1 MVFTL
6 IKFDNFFL
14 PLILFSTNIDLIS
27 RPHWLFIYQLV
38 FFFPFNFQKKL
49 FIESHS
55 SQSYRLFLEW
65 FVETA
70 MFRHFVH
77 QKYTQSD
84 SSSSGGSSSSNG
96 VWMAETKF
104 YDLFDSRILKSEHES
119 ASSSSTQQNME
130 MIMKN
135 CKVINKKAKTF
146 KDRFK
151 DFISHT
157 SN

>member
-1 MVFTL
+1 MELNYQTQNGHFQTFFDLNSTFFLFSFTL
-6 IKFDNFFL
+6 
-14 PLILFSTNIDLIS
+14 
-27 RPHWLFIYQLV
+27 
-38 FFFPFNFQKKL
+38 QKKL

-70 MFRHFVH
+70 MFRHFVN
-77 QKYTQSD
+77 QKFTQHENANAFSTSWTAD
-84 SSSSGGSSSSNG
+84 SN
-96 VWMAETKF
+96 F
-104 YDLFDSRILKSEHES
+104 YDLFDSRILKSENE
-119 ASSSSTQQNME
+119 SSSSQQNME

-151 DFISHT
+151 DFIS
-157 SN
+157 SNNS

>member
-1 MVFTL
+1 MKW
-6 IKFDNFFL
+6 KF
-14 PLILFSTNIDLIS
+14 LILFFSL
-27 RPHWLFIYQLV
+27 
-38 FFFPFNFQKKL
+38 QKKL

-65 FVETA
+65 FIETA

-77 QKYTQSD
+77 QKYNAIQRASGG
-84 SSSSGGSSSSNG
+84 SSSSGGSVGSG
-96 VWMAETKF
+96 AWAAETKF
-104 YDLFDSRILKSEHES
+104 YDLFDSRIMKSKNES
-119 ASSSSTQQNME
+119 TSSSTQQNME
-130 MIMKN
+130 LIMKN

-151 DFISHT
+151 EFIGNNN

>member
-1 MVFTL
+1 MVFL
-6 IKFDNFFL
+6 
-14 PLILFSTNIDLIS
+14 
-27 RPHWLFIYQLV
+27 
-38 FFFPFNFQKKL
+38 FQKKL

-65 FVETA
+65 FIETA

-77 QKYTQSD
+77 QKYSTVQRD
-84 SSSSGGSSSSNG
+84 SGSGSSNSG
-96 VWMAETKF
+96 AGGGAWAAETKF
-104 YDLFDSRILKSEHES
+104 YDLFDSRIMKSENES
-119 ASSSSTQQNME
+119 TSSSTQQNME
-130 MIMKN
+130 LIMKN

-151 DFISHT
+151 EFIGNNN